1 MRINKDLEKDIEDK
15 KSDKEDPDTIRKRN
29 KSEELNILFKIKRM
43 VIYVVSIVLILI
55 FVVYI
60 CHIIMPIKLRWLS
73 AEEIEK
79 IRSIAVSIIVGIMS
93 SLISAYFFNR

>member
-29 KSEELNILFKIKRM
+29 KSEELNILFNIKRI

-55 FVVYI
+55 FLVYI

-73 AEEIEK
+73 AEDIEK